1 MRIDC
6 KCGKGLTEDLSE
18 VFPDFD
24 EYGSVIF
31 DNGSYYPNEND
42 HYDPRLASALWIG
55 QRHSAFDLRLG
66 PSKVQDGWRVEKVN
80 FSESHWRWF
89 HQKMKSGVFFYT
101 PERHPHRDI
110 GEGPT
115 MLTFTPL
122 GLGVAEIPH
131 IPTGIAVGLGSIL
144 AGVIPEL
151 PPTKWDDEFG
161 EVIDVEGWN
170 GRWYG
175 CCNWADLELECEC
188 GNTLGL
194 VEIDCEQLD
203 MVTFYK
209 ENVVQSS

>member
-18 VFPDFD
+18 ALADFD
-24 EYGSVIF
+24 EYGSVIV
-31 DNGSYYPNEND
+31 SPN
-42 HYDPRLASALWIG
+42 
-55 QRHSAFDLRLG
+55 AFGLMLPHESEWWPPNQTLG
-66 PSKVQDGWRVEKVN
+66 
-80 FSESHWRWF
+80 
-89 HQKMKSGVFFYT
+89 KMKSGVFFYT

>member
-18 VFPDFD
+18 TLADFD
-24 EYGSVIF
+24 EYGSVIATH
-31 DNGSYYPNEND
+31 N
-42 HYDPRLASALWIG
+42 
-55 QRHSAFDLRLG
+55 AFEVDARGRQLG
-66 PSKVQDGWRVEKVN
+66 KV
-80 FSESHWRWF
+80 
-89 HQKMKSGVFFYT
+89 KSGVFFYT
-101 PERHPHRDI
+101 PERHPHRDS
-110 GEGPT
+110 GEGPI

-151 PPTKWDDEFG
+151 PPTKYNEEG
-161 EVIDVEGWN
+161 TQVIDVEGWN

>member
-1 MRIDC
+1 MREGFNVREGFFVRIDC
-6 KCGKGLTEDLSE
+6 KCGKRLTEDLSE
-18 VFPDFD
+18 ALADFD
-24 EYGSVIF
+24 EYGSVIATHNAF
-31 DNGSYYPNEND
+31 EVENT
-42 HYDPRLASALWIG
+42 PMKWLWPYRTYTG
-55 QRHSAFDLRLG
+55 
-66 PSKVQDGWRVEKVN
+66 
-80 FSESHWRWF
+80 
-89 HQKMKSGVFFYT
+89 KMKSGVFFYT
-101 PERHPHRDI
+101 PERHPHRDS
-110 GEGPT
+110 GEGPI